1 MQKTTARSKKKSE
14 LLYGYGDTVMLT
26 EALERELA
34 EQKVQMSKLIMK
46 DDGTCTKYRNQMQQ
60 LIAEKDRLVDSNKG
74 LRQSLQG

>member
-1 MQKTTARSKKKSE
+1 MQKTTAHSKKKSE
-14 LLYGYGDTVMLT
+14 LLYGYGDTVMRT

-46 DDGTCTKYRNQMQQ
+46 DDGTCTEYRDQMQQ
-60 LIAEKDRLVDSNKG
+60 LIAEKDRLVASNKG

>member
-1 MQKTTARSKKKSE
+1 VQKTTARSKKKSE

-46 DDGTCTKYRNQMQQ
+46 DDGTCSIVTRCN
-60 LIAEKDRLVDSNKG
+60 S
-74 LRQSLQG
+74 

>member
-46 DDGTCTKYRNQMQQ
+46 DDGTCTEYRDQMQQ
-60 LIAEKDRLVDSNKG
+60 LIAEKDRLVASNKG

>member
-14 LLYGYGDTVMLT
+14 LLYGYGDTVMRT

-46 DDGTCTKYRNQMQQ
+46 DDGTCSIVTRCN
-60 LIAEKDRLVDSNKG
+60 S
-74 LRQSLQG
+74 

>member
-14 LLYGYGDTVMLT
+14 LLYGYGDTGMLT

-46 DDGTCTKYRNQMQQ
+46 DDGTCSIVTRCN
-60 LIAEKDRLVDSNKG
+60 S
-74 LRQSLQG
+74 